1 MRVSAKSR
9 YALAALTTMAMQED
23 SGECVTV
30 ISISEHL
37 GISKIYLEQVFS
49 LLKRA
54 KLVTSVKGAQG
65 GYRLS
70 RGASSITVLDVL
82 RAMEGSLFEE
92 TGPSSGA
99 GAAYIDKALQSEVY
113 CPLDTALKE
122 ALQKISVLSLAKAAG
137 KEKGGDTLMFY
148 I

>member
-9 YALAALTTMAMQED
+9 YALAAVTTMAMQEE
-23 SGECVTV
+23 SRECVTV

-54 KLVTSVKGAQG
+54 KLVTSIKGAQG

-70 RGASSITVLDVL
+70 RSASAITVLDVL
-82 RAMEGSLFEE
+82 RAMEASMFEG
-92 TGPSSGA
+92 TGPSADS
-99 GAAYIDKALQSEVY
+99 GAAYIDQALQAEVWL
-113 CPLDTALKE
+113 PLDASIKE
-122 ALQKISVLSLAKAAG
+122 ALQKTTLQSLAARAQ
-137 KEKGGDTLMFY
+137 KERGGSEMMFY

>member
-9 YALAALTTMAMQED
+9 YALAAVTTMAMRED

-37 GISKIYLEQVFS
+37 GVSKIYLEQVFS

-70 RGASSITVLDVL
+70 RTASAITALDVL

-92 TGPSSGA
+92 TGPSADA
-99 GAAYIDKALQSEVY
+99 GAAYIDKALAVNIWE
-113 CPLDTALKE
+113 PLDAALKE
-122 ALQKISVLSLAKAAG
+122 TLQEITVLSLAKAAA
-137 KEKGGDTLMFY
+137 KEKGGDALMFY